1 MTKTSRKTPSKRAP
15 NTLKLAFWLQ
25 RASLPTCEI
34 AAFAGMD
41 AVILDFEHGVF
52 DPTEADETIAAAKRL
67 GLTVYSRVAQAERMQ
82 IQAALD
88 SGSDGVILPQLRDLA
103 HAREATGYA
112 KYPPLGTRGIGFSRT
127 HNYGGAPADF
137 TDRENRRTQCFA
149 MIETPGALADAEA
162 IAALR
167 TVDGLFIG
175 PADLSLTRGRGP
187 VQGNDADRADWLRAA
202 KAATARRKPWATV
215 AHDPAA
221 LAFTRKHGAA
231 FVTVTDDFSALQE
244 GFRSALAMAGRR

>member
-1 MTKTSRKTPSKRAP
+1 MAQKSRKSAANRPSKLP
-15 NTLKLAFWLQ
+15 KLAFWLQ

-34 AAFAGMD
+34 AAFSGMD
-41 AVILDFEHGVF
+41 AVILDLEHGVF

-67 GLTVYSRVAQAERMQ
+67 GLTVYSRVAQSERMQ

-103 HAREATGYA
+103 HARQATGYA

-127 HNYGGAPADF
+127 HEYGGAPADF
-137 TDRENRRTQCFA
+137 TDRENRRTLCYA

-175 PADLSLTRGRGP
+175 PADLSMTRGRGP
-187 VQGNDADRADWLRAA
+187 VQGNAADHADWLRAA
-202 KAATARRKPWATV
+202 KAARAKRKPWATV

-231 FVTVTDDFSALQE
+231 FVTVTDDFSALSE
-244 GFRSALAMAGRR
+244 GFRSALAMAGR

>member
-1 MTKTSRKTPSKRAP
+1 MIRKLQKSAGRRGPKSP
-15 NTLKLAFWLQ
+15 KLAFWLQ

-34 AAFAGMD
+34 ASYVGLD
-41 AVILDFEHGVF
+41 AVILDLEHGVF
-52 DPTEADETIAAAKRL
+52 DPTDADEIIAAAKNL
-67 GLTVYSRVAQAERMQ
+67 GLTVYSRVAQSERMQ

-103 HAREATGYA
+103 HARQATGYA

-127 HNYGGAPADF
+127 HKYGGAPADF
-137 TDRENRRTQCFA
+137 TDRENRRTLCFA

-167 TVDGLFIG
+167 TVDGLFVG
-175 PADLSLTRGRGP
+175 PADLSMTRGRGP
-187 VQGNDADRADWLRAA
+187 VQGNAADRADWARAA
-202 KAATARRKPWATV
+202 EAARVKRKPWATV

-221 LAFTRKHGAA
+221 LAFTRTHGAA
-231 FVTVTDDFSALQE
+231 FVTVTDDFSALQD
-244 GFRSALAMAGRR
+244 GFRSALTTAGRR